1 LRLPVAKFDSTG
13 FVPNFSVHYFAGV
26 SIQLPSM
33 RRYLPFLIVAIVA
46 AVAIGGGAALYRAK
60 RPQTLTISKE
70 RAGSTAT
77 ESGEVHMLG
86 PADAPVTLEEFGDFQ
101 CPPCGKLSQPINELQ
116 HDYNRQ
122 VRLIFR
128 NFPLINHLH
137 AREAA
142 YAAEAAGLQGR
153 FWQMHDVLYREQAV
167 WSNSLDARALF
178 SAYAGYIGL
187 NTERFKLDMDSEKV
201 KARVDADQKQGL
213 SLGVKNTPTIFL
225 NNKEID
231 PKNLNPMD
239 LRAAVDGAVKKA
251 KPSS

>member
-1 LRLPVAKFDSTG
+1 MK
-13 FVPNFSVHYFAGV
+13 
-26 SIQLPSM
+26 
-33 RRYLPFLIVAIVA
+33 RYLPFLIVAAVA

-60 RPQTLTISKE
+60 RPPTLTIPKDRVASP
-70 RAGSTAT
+70 AT
-77 ESGEVHMLG
+77 ESGGVHMLG
-86 PADAPVTLEEFGDFQ
+86 PADAPVTLEEYGDFQ
-101 CPPCGKLSQPINELQ
+101 CPPCGKLSEPINEIQ

-128 NFPLINHLH
+128 NFPLVNHQH

-142 YAAEAAGLQGR
+142 YAAEAAGLQDR
-153 FWQMHDVLYREQAV
+153 FWQMHDLLYKEQAV
-167 WSNSLDARALF
+167 WSNSTDARALF

-187 NTERFKLDMDSEKV
+187 NIERFKIDIDSDKV
-201 KARVDADQKQGL
+201 KERVAADQKQGT

-231 PKNLNPMD
+231 PKTLNPTD
-239 LRAAVDGAVKKA
+239 LRAAVDVAVKNT